1 MAKILIVDDSTFE
14 ANHVKALLEEMGHEV
29 LWAETGGRGI
39 KIIKLDRP
47 DLVIL
52 DLVLPD
58 ISGLEICRWIKQD
71 MRLKNTPIMML
82 TARGEVQE
90 RVEGLVEGATDYL
103 AKPFDD
109 AELKTRIMAILRE
122 VELRNRLEQKN
133 TEYEDV
139 LKRLEKMS
147 ITDTLTGLYNRRH
160 FEDVV
165 VAEFERFKRYNIPFS
180 CMMIDVD
187 KFKEVNDVC
196 GHDVGDTILKSVAQ
210 LIQGQVRGV
219 DTVARFG
226 GDEFVVLLAQL
237 RGESAE
243 RVAFRMLSAAN
254 ARDYQDV
261 DRRLSKVT
269 LSIGIAGV
277 PDADLKTID
286 QLVKSAD
293 QALYKAKNAGR
304 NCYKLSSVKEI
315 GEIPSQT
322 RTE

>member
-1 MAKILIVDDSTFE
+1 MAKILIIDDSTFE

-47 DLVIL
+47 DLIIL
-52 DLVLPD
+52 DLILPD
-58 ISGLEICRWIKQD
+58 ISGMEICRWVKQD
-71 MRLKNTPIMML
+71 MRMKNTPVMMV

-90 RVEGLVEGATDYL
+90 RVEGLTEGATDYI

-109 AELKTRIMAILRE
+109 AELKTRVMAILRE
-122 VELRNRLEQKN
+122 VELRSRLEQKN
-133 TEYEDV
+133 TEYEEL

-147 ITDTLTGLYNRRH
+147 ITDSLTGLYNRRH

-180 CMMIDVD
+180 CMMIDID
-187 KFKEVNDVC
+187 KFKEVNDLC
-196 GHDVGDTILKSVAQ
+196 GHDVGDAILKSVAH

-219 DTVARFG
+219 DTAARYG

-243 RVAFRMLSAAN
+243 RVAFRILSVAN
-254 ARDYQDV
+254 LQNHQDI
-261 DRRLSKVT
+261 DRRLNKIT

-286 QLVKSAD
+286 QLMKAAD
-293 QALYKAKNAGR
+293 QALYKAKNSGR
-304 NCYKLSSVKEI
+304 NCYKIASVKEI
-315 GEIPSQT
+315 GEISAKS
-322 RTE
+322 

>member
-1 MAKILIVDDSTFE
+1 MAKILIIDDSTFE
-14 ANHVKALLEEMGHEV
+14 ANHVKGLLEEMGHEV

-47 DLVIL
+47 DLIIL

-71 MRLKNTPIMML
+71 MRMKGTPVIML

-90 RVEGLVEGATDYL
+90 RVEGLMEGATDYI

-109 AELKTRIMAILRE
+109 TELKTRVMAVLRE
-122 VELRNRLEQKN
+122 VEMRERLEQKN
-133 TEYEDV
+133 TEYEDL
-139 LKRLEKMS
+139 LKRLERMS
-147 ITDTLTGLYNRRH
+147 ITDSLTGIYNRRH

-187 KFKEVNDVC
+187 KFKEINDQC
-196 GHDVGDTILKSVAQ
+196 GHDVGDTVLKSVAQ
-210 LIQGQVRGV
+210 LLQGQVRGV
-219 DTVARFG
+219 DTVARYG

-237 RGESAE
+237 RAE
-243 RVAFRMLSAAN
+243 GAEKVAFRILSSAN
-254 ARDYQDV
+254 MQNYQAV
-261 DRRLSKVT
+261 DHRLSKVT

-277 PDADLKTID
+277 PDVDLKTID

-293 QALYKAKNAGR
+293 QALYKAKNAGK

-315 GEIPSQT
+315 GEVLS
-322 RTE
+322 

>member
-14 ANHVKALLEEMGHEV
+14 ANHVKMLLEEIGHEV
-29 LWAETGGRGI
+29 LWAETGSRGI

-47 DLVIL
+47 DLIIL

-58 ISGLEICRWIKQD
+58 ISGIEICRWVKQD
-71 MRLKNTPIMML
+71 MRMKNTPVIML
-82 TARGEVQE
+82 TAKGDVRE
-90 RVEGLVEGATDYL
+90 RVEGLVEGATDYI

-122 VELRNRLEQKN
+122 VELRERLEQKN
-133 TEYEDV
+133 VEYEDL

-147 ITDTLTGLYNRRH
+147 ITDPLTGLYNRRH
-160 FEDVV
+160 FEDIIVS
-165 VAEFERFKRYNIPFS
+165 EFERFKRYNIPFS

-187 KFKEVNDVC
+187 HFKDVNDLC
-196 GHDVGDTILKSVAQ
+196 GHDVGDAILKSVAEV
-210 LIQGQVRGV
+210 LNGQVRGV
-219 DTVARFG
+219 DTLARYG

-254 ARDYQDV
+254 MRDFQAIDG
-261 DRRLSKVT
+261 RLGKVT

-277 PDADLKTID
+277 PDSELKTID

-293 QALYKAKNAGR
+293 QALYKAKKAGR
-304 NCYKLSSVKEI
+304 NCYRLASVKDI
-315 GEIPSQT
+315 GEVAQDQ
-322 RTE
+322 

>member
-1 MAKILIVDDSTFE
+1 MAKILIIDDSTFE

-29 LWAETGGRGI
+29 LWAETGSRGI

-47 DLVIL
+47 DLILL

-71 MRLKNTPIMML
+71 MRMKNTPVMMV
-82 TARGEVQE
+82 TARGEVRE
-90 RVEGLVEGATDYL
+90 RVEGLVEGATDYIS
-103 AKPFDD
+103 KPFDD
-109 AELKTRIMAILRE
+109 EELKTRVMAVLRE
-122 VELRNRLEQKN
+122 VELRDRLEQKN
-133 TEYEDV
+133 TEYEDL

-147 ITDTLTGLYNRRH
+147 ITDALTGLYNRRH

-187 KFKEVNDVC
+187 KFKDINDQC
-196 GHDVGDTILKSVAQ
+196 GHDVGDTIIKSMAQ

-237 RGESAE
+237 RGEGAE
-243 RVAFRMLSAAN
+243 QVAFRMLAAAN
-254 ARDYQDV
+254 MQNYQEIDH
-261 DRRLSKVT
+261 RLTKVS

-277 PDADLKTID
+277 PDPDLKTID

-304 NCYKLSSVKEI
+304 NCYKIASVKEI
-315 GEIPSQT
+315 GEMPSKI
-322 RTE
+322 

>member
-1 MAKILIVDDSTFE
+1 MSKILIIDDSTFE
-14 ANHVKALLEEMGHEV
+14 ANHVKGLLEQMGHEV
-29 LWAETGGRGI
+29 LWAETGSRGI

-47 DLVIL
+47 NLIIL
-52 DLVLPD
+52 DLILPD
-58 ISGLEICRWIKQD
+58 ISGMEICRWIKKD
-71 MRLKNTPIMML
+71 MRMKNTPIIML
-82 TARGEVQE
+82 TARGEVHE
-90 RVEGLVEGATDYL
+90 KVEGLVEGATDYI
-103 AKPFDD
+103 AKPFND
-109 AELKTRIMAILRE
+109 AELKTRVMAILRE
-122 VELRNRLEQKN
+122 VELRDRLEQKN
-133 TEYEDV
+133 SEYEEL

-187 KFKEVNDVC
+187 KFKDVNDLC
-196 GHDVGDTILKSVAQ
+196 GHDVGDMVLKNVAQ

-219 DTVARFG
+219 DTAARYG

-243 RVAFRMLSAAN
+243 RVAFRMLSATN
-254 ARDYQDV
+254 MQNHQEIDH
-261 DRRLSKVT
+261 RLSKIT
-269 LSIGIAGV
+269 FSIGIAGV

-315 GEIPSQT
+315 GEISSKT
-322 RTE
+322 

>member
-1 MAKILIVDDSTFE
+1 MSKILIIDDSTFE
-14 ANHVKALLEEMGHEV
+14 ANHVKTLLEQMGHEV
-29 LWAETGGRGI
+29 LWAETGSRGI

-47 DLVIL
+47 DLIIL

-58 ISGLEICRWIKQD
+58 IAGLEICRWIKQD
-71 MRLKNTPIMML
+71 MRMKNTPVIML
-82 TARGEVQE
+82 TARGAVQE
-90 RVEGLVEGATDYL
+90 RVEGLTEGATDYI

-109 AELKTRIMAILRE
+109 AELKSRVIAVLRE
-122 VELRNRLEQKN
+122 VELRDRLELKN
-133 TEYEDV
+133 VEYEEL

-147 ITDTLTGLYNRRH
+147 ITDALTGLYNRRH

-187 KFKEVNDVC
+187 KFKAINDLC
-196 GHDVGDTILKSVAQ
+196 GHDVGDTVLKSVAH

-219 DTVARFG
+219 DTVSRYG

-254 ARDYQDV
+254 MRDYQAV
-261 DRRLSKVT
+261 DGRLSKIT
-269 LSIGIAGV
+269 LSIGISGV

-293 QALYKAKNAGR
+293 QALYKAKNSGR
-304 NCYKLSSVKEI
+304 NCYKIASVKEI
-315 GEIPSQT
+315 GAISAGD
-322 RTE
+322 

>member
-1 MAKILIVDDSTFE
+1 MAKILIIDDSTFE
-14 ANHVKALLEEMGHEV
+14 ANHVKTLLEQMGHEV
-29 LWAETGGRGI
+29 LWAETGSRGI

-47 DLVIL
+47 NLIIL

-58 ISGLEICRWIKQD
+58 ISGMEICRWVKQD
-71 MRLKNTPIMML
+71 MRMKNTPVIML

-90 RVEGLVEGATDYL
+90 RVEGLTEGATDYI

-109 AELKTRIMAILRE
+109 AELSSRVIAVLRE
-122 VELRNRLEQKN
+122 VELRDRLELKN
-133 TEYEDV
+133 MEYEEL

-187 KFKEVNDVC
+187 KFKDVNDQC
-196 GHDVGDTILKSVAQ
+196 GHDVGDTVLKNVAH

-219 DTVARFG
+219 DTAARYG
-226 GDEFVVLLAQL
+226 GDEFVILLAQL

-254 ARDYQDV
+254 MQNYQEV
-261 DRRLSKVT
+261 DPRLSKIT

-293 QALYKAKNAGR
+293 QALYKAKNGGR
-304 NCYKLSSVKEI
+304 NCYKIASVKEI
-315 GEIPSQT
+315 GEISSAT
-322 RTE
+322 